1 MIVRP
6 DGDSWL
12 LIRQPDHAAL
22 AADILTHWRA
32 DGVPDRPTR
41 ERLLI
46 ATREHD
52 AGWTLED
59 DAPVVDP
66 ETGAPWDFIH
76 LPVARRQAVW
86 PRAVEALG
94 DDAYVA
100 ALVAHHAVT
109 AYARY
114 DGDTDWRDFFRAL
127 SHERDSRV
135 ATFGAQRAPTRGAPA
150 EQRTSMTS
158 AHVDDGDAFASFLR
172 DYASLRA
179 ADLISLALCH
189 GWQDRFELDHYRG
202 HMDGNDMTLTP
213 DPFDGTTV
221 EWHVPARR
229 IARRRYASDAE
240 LRRAVDDATV
250 ETLRGHLHGRPEP
263 LPS

>member
-1 MIVRP
+1 VIVRP

-52 AGWTLED
+52 TGWALED
-59 DAPVVDP
+59 EAPMVNP

-86 PRAVEALG
+86 PRAVETLG

-135 ATFGAQRAPTRGAPA
+135 ATFA
-150 EQRTSMTS
+150 S
-158 AHVDDGDAFASFLR
+158 HDAGTFAGFLR

-202 HMDGNDMTLTP
+202 HVDGNDMTLTP

>member
-6 DGDSWL
+6 DGDGWL
-12 LIRQPDHAAL
+12 LIRQTDHAAL
-22 AADILTHWRA
+22 AADILAHWRA

-41 ERLLI
+41 ERLLT

-52 AGWTLED
+52 AGWVLED
-59 DAPVVDP
+59 DAPMVNP
-66 ETGAPWDFIH
+66 ATGAPWDFIH

-94 DDAYVA
+94 DDPYVA
-100 ALVAHHAVT
+100 ALVAHHAIT

-114 DGDTDWRDFFRAL
+114 DGEADWRDFFRVL

-135 ATFGAQRAPTRGAPA
+135 AAFGSQRVAAEDAPP
-150 EQRTSMTS
+150 
-158 AHVDDGDAFASFLR
+158 DAFASFLR

-179 ADLISLALCH
+179 ADLLSLALCH
-189 GWQDRFELDHYRG
+189 GWQDRFELDHYHG
-202 HMDGNDMTLTP
+202 YMDGNDMTLMP
-213 DPFDGTTV
+213 DPFDGVTV
-221 EWHVPARR
+221 AWHVPARR

-240 LRRAVDDATV
+240 LRRAVDEATV
-250 ETLRGHLHGRPEP
+250 VTLGGHVHGRPEP